1 MVLVRLIQNFN
12 QNVCE
17 SERDEIKEQKEISR
31 LINKIIII

>member
-17 SERDEIKEQKEISR
+17 SEREKIKEQKEISR